1 MSGKIDLD
9 TVWWGRITVTKL
21 YELTVL
27 QIDVCTVRARNRFL
41 KVCSRGTC
49 FTLGR
54 WGLGLVQMIM
64 NEFSAECVEM
74 ELRTPGLE

>member
-1 MSGKIDLD
+1 MK
-9 TVWWGRITVTKL
+9 KL

-41 KVCSRGTC
+41 KVCSRGTW

-54 WGLGLVQMIM
+54 WGLGLVQMIV
-64 NEFSAECVEM
+64 NGFSAECVAL
-74 ELRTPGLE
+74 ELRTPGLEYKFGSHTTEM

>member
-41 KVCSRGTC
+41 KVYSRGTW